1 MELGEHPLHMV
12 EGPVVSPADPLDP
25 ESRTA
30 ELPRPGLVPAA
41 GPVEAF
47 DRLVPPAGSGLTGWA
62 DRMGRVLLR
71 NIALLVLIALLAAL
85 PTHFFVGR
93 VDDTL
98 IAAPAL
104 SDLAGGF
111 GLLLLPLMWLA
122 YFAVS
127 ALPLLI
133 VLAGVVGVAVPRA
146 ADGARPRLGMVWSLV
161 AYRLRALWL
170 WLALLGLVVQALP
183 ALDSQQNLAPSVAEP
198 LRILLLIASAGV
210 LTVAG
215 MLGCVV
221 LIEHGRGP
229 SRALHL
235 LTLIRPAGL
244 IVAALAF
251 TGLPRLADSLSG
263 SVAQTATA
271 VVFGVLWAVAAL
283 VTYAQARRAEGP
295 VTSVSLRAELAAP
308 DLF

>member
-1 MELGEHPLHMV
+1 MESAEPPLRLV
-12 EGPVVSPADPLDP
+12 DEPVVEAADPLDA

-30 ELPRPGLVPAA
+30 ELPHPGLVVTAA
-41 GPVEAF
+41 PQMS
-47 DRLVPPAGSGLTGWA
+47 DRLVPGPGFGGWA
-62 DRMGRVLLR
+62 DKAGGVLLR
-71 NIALLVLIALLAAL
+71 NVVLFVLIALLAAL

-104 SDLAGGF
+104 SDVIGGF

-133 VLAGVVGVAVPRA
+133 VLAGAVGVAVPAA
-146 ADGARPRLGMVWSLV
+146 ADGARPRLRTVWSLV
-161 AYRLRALWL
+161 ADRLRPLWL
-170 WLALLGLVVQALP
+170 WLALFGLVAQGLP
-183 ALDSQQNLAPSVAEP
+183 LLDSQPDVAGSVAEP
-198 LRILLLIASAGV
+198 LRIILVLASSAV

-215 MLGCVV
+215 MVGCVV

-235 LTLIRPAGL
+235 LAGTPPAG
-244 IVAALAF
+244 VAGLAVASLAF
-251 TGLPRLADSLSG
+251 ILLPRLADAVGG
-263 SVAQTATA
+263 SVAQTATGVA
-271 VVFGVLWAVAAL
+271 SGVFWAVAAL

-308 DLF
+308 ELF